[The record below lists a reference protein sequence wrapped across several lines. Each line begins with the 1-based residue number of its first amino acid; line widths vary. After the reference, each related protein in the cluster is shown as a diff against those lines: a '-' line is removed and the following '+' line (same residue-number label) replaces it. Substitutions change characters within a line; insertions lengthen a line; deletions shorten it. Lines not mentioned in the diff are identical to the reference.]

1 MDRLREQQD
10 VRDWVVS
17 EGYDTFCTLKFKNGY
32 DIDERKAEEIV
43 QLFLQKVDRTYWG
56 KRIKQDLRCQR
67 FVFLH
72 KGISGQN
79 THYHLCIQSIGLQ
92 YTFIEI
98 LRRTW
103 ASFQETDQA
112 ASGFELARNT
122 DATGTYLTH
131 EWKKLGSRTFC
142 DRLSYTASH
151 SGIPQYKNIQKVRRL
166 LKALEG

>member
-1 MDRLREQQD
+1 MDRTREQKD
-10 VRDWVVS
+10 MRDWIVA

-32 DIDERKAEEIV
+32 DIDERHAEEVMQI
-43 QLFLQKVDRTYWG
+43 FLQKVDRTYWG
-56 KRIKQDLRCQR
+56 KQVKHGLRCQR

-72 KGISGQN
+72 KGKSGQN

-92 YTFIEI
+92 YTFIEV

-103 ASFQETDQA
+103 ANFKETDQTT
-112 ASGFELARNT
+112 SRFERARNT

-142 DRLSYTASH
+142 DKLSTTASH
-151 SGIPQYKNIQKVRRL
+151 SCILQHKNIHKVRRL
-166 LKALEG
+166 LKAIEG